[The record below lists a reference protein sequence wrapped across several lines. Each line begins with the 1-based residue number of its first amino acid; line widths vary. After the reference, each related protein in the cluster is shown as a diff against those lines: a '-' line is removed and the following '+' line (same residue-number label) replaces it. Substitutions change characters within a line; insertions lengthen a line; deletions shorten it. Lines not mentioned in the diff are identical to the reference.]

1 MESRSLVL
9 GGPPRPAPVPPPCR
23 RTEALAGLGASTS
36 VGLGPVPPGLPP
48 AGIMVILFVH
58 CLRDIPLT
66 RPRAAA
72 PLGALAV
79 TLGLHLWRR
88 NALLSILGGSAAS
101 VALAGTFFAS

>member
-1 MESRSLVL
+1 MLLAAAGVPAVITWALRALPFTVLKPLRASRTVQY
-9 GGPPRPAPVPPPCR
+9 P
-23 RTEALAGLGASTS
+23 GARM
-36 VGLGPVPPGLPP
+36 P